1 QLEDEGLIRSQ
12 EIDGRK
18 LFVITDE
25 GRALLAE
32 RGSERPAPWEHMGD
46 GVRDEHAQLGKLIR
60 EVAYAFAQLARTGSP
75 EQLAS
80 AREVLVSAR
89 RELYTILADGEDA

>member
-1 QLEDEGLIRSQ
+1 MSDGL
-12 EIDGRK
+12 
-18 LFVITDE
+18 
-25 GRALLAE
+25 
-32 RGSERPAPWEHMGD
+32 
-46 GVRDEHAQLGKLIR
+46 RDEHAQLGMLIR

-89 RELYTILADGEDA
+89 RELYTILADGEDAVGLWAALLLTAWQERWKVSAC